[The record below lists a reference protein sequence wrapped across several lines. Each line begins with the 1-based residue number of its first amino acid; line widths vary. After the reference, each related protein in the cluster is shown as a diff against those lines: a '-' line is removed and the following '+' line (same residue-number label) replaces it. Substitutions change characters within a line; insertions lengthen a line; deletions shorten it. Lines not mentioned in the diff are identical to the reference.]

1 MADPRLSDQDIKIIS
16 KYLNKEDPR
25 LSDRDIAIVQRILD
39 KYKKQT
45 KSQASKP
52 RRKGGMDMM
61 KKKGYA
67 RGGAKMKKMRAGGGK
82 MPMAKDP
89 KTGKM
94 VPTFA
99 MDGKGKM
106 RGGGTKMAMKKK
118 GMARG
123 GMKKM
128 MGGGTKMKKGYAR
141 GGTARRK

>member
-1 MADPRLSDQDIKIIS
+1 MTDRERMLKALASYLKIKPDEINKQDANAILKRINSLAKQGREPIS
-16 KYLNKEDPR
+16 KKR
-25 LSDRDIAIVQRILD
+25 
-39 KYKKQT
+39 T
-45 KSQASKP
+45 
-52 RRKGGMDMM
+52 GGMDMM

-67 RGGAKMKKMRAGGGK
+67 RGGAKMTKMRAGGGK

>member
-52 RRKGGMDMM
+52 RRPGGMDMM

-67 RGGAKMKKMRAGGGK
+67 IVT
-82 MPMAKDP
+82 PLN
-89 KTGKM
+89 
-94 VPTFA
+94 
-99 MDGKGKM
+99 
-106 RGGGTKMAMKKK
+106 
-118 GMARG
+118 
-123 GMKKM
+123 
-128 MGGGTKMKKGYAR
+128 
-141 GGTARRK
+141 

>member
-1 MADPRLSDQDIKIIS
+1 
-16 KYLNKEDPR
+16 
-25 LSDRDIAIVQRILD
+25 
-39 KYKKQT
+39 
-45 KSQASKP
+45 
-52 RRKGGMDMM
+52 M

-106 RGGGTKMAMKKK
+106 AKGGRTKKKKGYAKGGMMKKK

-123 GMKKM
+123 GMKKGYAA
-128 MGGGTKMKKGYAR
+128 GGMSVPQLRAAAKAKGYKIMK
-141 GGTARRK
+141 G